1 MFRPGERSCGV
12 PDRKTSKLEKGTPRS
27 IVAYD
32 ALCSINRAFEQIL
45 TEFQRLH
52 QFEWF
57 HGRAPIKSVELAV
70 KETHAWTMFEVT
82 EVLNGFEERNWTR
95 FGRRRRQQDKQLAD
109 PNDVLI
115 EAERV
120 KRQLAGRAG
129 KERAL
134 VHKPSR

>member
-1 MFRPGERSCGV
+1 LFRPGERSCVV
-12 PDRKTSKLEKGTPRS
+12 PDRKTSKLKKGSSRS

-45 TEFQRLH
+45 KQFERLH
-52 QFEWF
+52 QIGWF
-57 HGRAPIKSVELAV
+57 RGRAPIKSVELAV

-115 EAERV
+115 EAEQV
-120 KRQLAGRAG
+120 KRDLQIGAGNMAR
-129 KERAL
+129 KKR
-134 VHKPSR
+134 